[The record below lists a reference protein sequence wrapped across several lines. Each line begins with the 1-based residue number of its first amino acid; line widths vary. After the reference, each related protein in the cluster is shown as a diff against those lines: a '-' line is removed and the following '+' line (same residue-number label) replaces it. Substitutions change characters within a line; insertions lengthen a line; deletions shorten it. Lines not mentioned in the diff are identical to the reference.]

1 MNSRKVDGEGELFEK
16 SQFYWIIAH
25 TDNNDLGNLGWSVQ
39 VQPIVSVRNPKYIL
53 NHP

>member
-16 SQFYWIIAH
+16 SVLLDNSRH